1 MPVCAA
7 PRGGMQ
13 AEQATIRHC
22 QHLGDF
28 AAARFLMKHF
38 FEELKERKVFRVGLA
53 YAVVAWLLIQVVATV
68 EGALNL
74 PAWSD
79 TLVII
84 LLAIGFP
91 IAVILAWAYDV
102 TPQGIRRAAADGA
115 GDARQPD
122 PDSDPPAETSIAVLP
137 FVNMS
142 SDPEQEYFSDG
153 ISEELLNQLVTLKGV
168 HVAGRTSSFSFKGKN
183 EDLRIIGEK
192 LRVAHILEGSV
203 RKAGNRV
210 RITAQLIKVSDGY
223 HLWSKTFDRDLN
235 DIFAIQDETAKA
247 VADALSVILGVS
259 DSLSSGGT
267 TNVEAYDSYLA
278 GLAKCKEFSRQSYE
292 DARRFFET
300 AVALDPGFA
309 DAWAWLAEIYDAE
322 AHTFMAESGDS
333 LAVRSS
339 EAAARAIEIAP
350 ESPAALRVAALLAI
364 RNRDWMG
371 AERYLLKALQIVP
384 GDATTNYEYGRLLMY
399 LGRTADSLRYIRRA
413 AGIDPLSIVFNLNVG
428 VALQMTGEHDAA
440 MRQYERTEDLPGNK
454 DFLHTLA
461 LVCAMESGDRKL
473 VERRLE
479 KVLSRNPDHQ
489 HPSEAITYA
498 MGPLLDDPARA
509 LTELRR
515 LEADPAHDN
524 PLGRAIITVWAA
536 WLGDDELALKQFQ
549 KLIDSRVAAFF
560 IIWRPIQHGMRML
573 PGFKDFLRQLGL
585 VDYWRTTGNW
595 SDFCRPVGEADFK
608 VIQ

>member
-1 MPVCAA
+1 
-7 PRGGMQ
+7 
-13 AEQATIRHC
+13 
-22 QHLGDF
+22 
-28 AAARFLMKHF
+28 MKHF

-74 PAWSD
+74 PSWSD

-122 PDSDPPAETSIAVLP
+122 LDSDPPADTSIAVLP

-153 ISEELLNQLVTLKGV
+153 ISEELLNQLVKLKGL

-259 DSLSSGGT
+259 ESQPTGGT
-267 TNVEAYDSYLA
+267 TNIEAYDAYLA
-278 GLAKCKEFSRQSYE
+278 GLARLRDFSRQSYE
-292 DARRFFET
+292 DARQFFEN
-300 AVALDPGFA
+300 AVALDPRFA
-309 DAWAWLAEIYDAE
+309 DAWASLAEVYDSE

-333 LAVRSS
+333 LTIRSR
-339 EAAARAIEIAP
+339 EAAARAIEISP
-350 ESPAALRVAALLAI
+350 DSPAALRVGALLAI
-364 RNRDWMG
+364 RDRDWIG

-399 LGRTADSLRYIRRA
+399 LGRTADSLRHIRRA
-413 AGIDPLSIVFNLNVG
+413 AEIDPLSLVFNLNVG
-428 VALQMTGEHDAA
+428 VALQMNGEHHAA
-440 MRQYERTEDLPGNK
+440 MEQYERTEALPGNK
-454 DFLHTLA
+454 DFLYTLA
-461 LVCAMESGDRKL
+461 LVCAMESGDREL
-473 VERRLE
+473 VKKHLE

-498 MGPLLDDPARA
+498 MGPLLDDPEEA
-509 LTELRR
+509 LEALRR
-515 LEADPAHDN
+515 FDADGAHDN

-536 WLGDDELALKQFQ
+536 WLGDDRLALKQFQ
-549 KLIDSRVAAFF
+549 QLIDSRVAAFF

-585 VDYWRTTGNW
+585 VDYWRATGNW
-595 SDFCRPVGEADFK
+595 SDFCRPVGEEDFE
-608 VIQ
+608 VIR